1 MKIEADGRTTLM
13 IRHIPNKY
21 SEEML
26 LEEIGKVHRLRIN
39 FLYLPIDHNN
49 SCNVGYAFAN
59 FIHTKFILEFYRE
72 FNGRRWDR
80 YNSEKI
86 CELAY
91 ARIQG
96 TTNLMDHYQEYNSQ
110 NRGRPA
116 SKGEERKKSNVELD
130 DDAMEDINKMLDCQ
144 RIEKWFFF

>member
-1 MKIEADGRTTLM
+1 M

-26 LEEIGKVHRLRIN
+26 LEEIGKKHRQRIN
-39 FLYLPIDHNN
+39 FLYLPIDHYN

-59 FIHTKFILEFYRE
+59 FIHTKFILEFYKE

-96 TTNLMDHYQEYNSQ
+96 TTNLMDHFHNSNNQ
-110 NRGRPA
+110 VRGRTA
-116 SKGEERKKSNVELD
+116 NKAEERKKSNMELD
-130 DDAMEDINKMLDCQ
+130 EDAIKDINKIIDHQ
-144 RIEKWFFF
+144 RVEEK

>member
-1 MKIEADGRTTLM
+1 M

-26 LEEIGKVHRLRIN
+26 MEEIGKKHRQRIN
-39 FLYLPIDHNN
+39 FLYLPIDGYNT
-49 SCNVGYAFAN
+49 CNVGYAFAN
-59 FIHTKFILEFYRE
+59 FIHTKFILEFYQE
-72 FNGRRWDR
+72 FSGRKWDC

-96 TTNLMDHYQEYNSQ
+96 TTNLMDIYGTDN
-110 NRGRPA
+110 
-116 SKGEERKKSNVELD
+116 KERKKSTMELD
-130 DDAMEDINKMLDCQ
+130 EDAIKGINKIINHQ
-144 RIEKWFFF
+144 KVE